1 LATSPLAGRGIVVTR
16 PREQAARLAA
26 LLEAAGARALVF
38 PAIEIADA
46 ADPAPARRIIGRLAE
61 FDLAAFVSP
70 TAVSRAFRLIGA
82 WPAGLRAAAVGSG
95 SARELARHGVQQVI
109 APAAGADSEALLA
122 TPEMAQ
128 VRGKRIVVF
137 RGEGG
142 RELLGET
149 LKARGAVVE
158 YAEIY
163 RRARPATD
171 VKPLLAAW
179 GRQAVHAV
187 TITSA
192 AGLRNLFE
200 MLGEAGGEGGA
211 QRLRATPLFAG
222 HERIAAEARRLGV
235 LEVMVA
241 GVSDDEMLARLVAYF
256 GGA

>member
-1 LATSPLAGRGIVVTR
+1 MATSPLAGRGIVVTR

-26 LLEAAGARALVF
+26 LLEAAGATALVF

-82 WPAGLRAAAVGSG
+82 WPAALRAAAVGSG
-95 SARELARHGVQQVI
+95 SARELAHHGVRQVI
-109 APAAGADSEALLA
+109 VPEAGADSEALLA

-128 VRGKRIVVF
+128 VRGKRVVVF

-158 YAEIY
+158 YAEVY
-163 RRARPATD
+163 RRVRPDTD
-171 VKPLLAAW
+171 VAPLLEAW
-179 GRQAVHAV
+179 GRHAVHAV

-192 AGLRNLFE
+192 AALRNLLE
-200 MLGEAGGEGGA
+200 LLGEGGA

-222 HERIAAEARRLGV
+222 HERIAAEARRLAV
-235 LEVMVA
+235 REVMVA
-241 GVSDDEMLARLVAYF
+241 GVGDDEMLARLVAYF